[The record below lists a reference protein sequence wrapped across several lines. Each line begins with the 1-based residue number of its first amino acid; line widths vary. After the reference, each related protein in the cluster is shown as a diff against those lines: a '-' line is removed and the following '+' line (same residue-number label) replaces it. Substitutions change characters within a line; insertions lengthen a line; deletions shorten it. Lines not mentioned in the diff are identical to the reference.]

1 MGETVF
7 AEIGCASCHTPS
19 LPLEDGSEA
28 AAYTDVLLHDVAAAD
43 AGGVPDGDASYR
55 EFRTPPL
62 WGVSQ
67 TGPYMHN
74 GRAFSLEE
82 AIGAHGLDGQF
93 EVPPY
98 FGAERDLLAA
108 LPPELRPDHR
118 WLIIGG
124 TRSVHLHLADYILTG
139 A

>member
-1 MGETVF
+1 MVF

-19 LPLEDGSEA
+19 MPLDDGSEA
-28 AAYTDVLLHDVAAAD
+28 AAYTDLLLHDVAPAD

-82 AIGAHGLDGQF
+82 AIGAHASEADMARQGYEALDAAGR
-93 EVPPY
+93 E
-98 FGAERDLLAA
+98 ALLAF
-108 LPPELRPDHR
+108 LRS
-118 WLIIGG
+118 L
-124 TRSVHLHLADYILTG
+124 
-139 A
+139 